1 MHDDVIQGSSDLLRK
16 RKRKAMV
23 KKTLKTSRDH
33 AEGVAVAALAFIAA
47 DPERLGRFLAATGIG
62 PADIR
67 IAAREPLFLAGV
79 IGHIAADEQLLLAFA
94 AEMGMQPSEIDRV
107 RRALVGPDWERDAP

>member
-1 MHDDVIQGSSDLLRK
+1 
-16 RKRKAMV
+16 MV
-23 KKTLKTSRDH
+23 KKPSKAARDQ
-33 AEGVAVAALAFIAA
+33 AESVAIAALAFIAA
-47 DPERLGRFLAATGIG
+47 DPDRLGRFLAATGIG

-94 AEMGMQPSEIDRV
+94 AEMGMQPSDIDRA
-107 RRALVGPDWERDAP
+107 RQALAGPDWERDAP

>member
-1 MHDDVIQGSSDLLRK
+1 
-16 RKRKAMV
+16 MV
-23 KKTLKTSRDH
+23 KKTSNPARGN
-33 AEGVAVAALAFIAA
+33 AESIAIAALAFIAA

-79 IGHIAADEQLLLAFA
+79 IGHISADQKLLLAFA
-94 AEMGMQPSEIDRV
+94 EEKGVSPAEIDRA
-107 RRALVGPDWERDAP
+107 RNILGGPDWERENP